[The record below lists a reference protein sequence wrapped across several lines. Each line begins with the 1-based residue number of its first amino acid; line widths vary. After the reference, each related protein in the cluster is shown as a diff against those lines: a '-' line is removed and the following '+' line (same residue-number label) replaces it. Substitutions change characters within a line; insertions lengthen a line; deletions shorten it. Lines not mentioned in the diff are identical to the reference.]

1 METFELD
8 EGLILT
14 EDAEE
19 EIMLES
25 KKITVIPVWK
35 WLLDDGE

>member
-25 KKITVIPVWK
+25 KKNNRYTC
-35 WLLDDGE
+35 LEMATC

>member
-14 EDAEE
+14 EETED
-19 EIMLES
+19 EIRVENR
-25 KKITVIPVWK
+25 KIAFVPVWK
-35 WLLDDGE
+35 WLLVDGE